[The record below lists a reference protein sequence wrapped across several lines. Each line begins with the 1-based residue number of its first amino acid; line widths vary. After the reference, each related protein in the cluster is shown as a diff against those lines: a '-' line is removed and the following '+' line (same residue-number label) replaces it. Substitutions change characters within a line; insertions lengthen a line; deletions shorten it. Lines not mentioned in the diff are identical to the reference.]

1 MTKDL
6 NTSLLIL
13 VVLALFCAYVFAPI
27 PNKPG
32 EEWLEKTFKLNL
44 GIDLQGGAEVIYR
57 VYDADH
63 GKRIADKGVTQRIL
77 EKIRKRIDRRGLKEP
92 WLNVRGDDQIQIQL
106 PGIDS
111 AEWSQYKAIVE
122 RLGHLELL
130 EVAEPEIQKKY
141 LDKGLPPDDTTYRIC
156 QHAREQERLVVLRT
170 PIATGEDVTSS
181 GTRHDAKV
189 GHGGAI
195 VHAWLVTFRLGGDGA
210 KRFHEA
216 TKRLWEINR
225 KLPDRS
231 ADKRRIA
238 IVLDG
243 KIESAPSIEGA
254 IYQEG
259 QITGSFTEQEA
270 KDLAVVLETGG
281 LSYPIGRLDV
291 SQTPEKFTPGM
302 PEFESL
308 VGPSLGQD
316 AIWRGILA
324 VVIGFVLV
332 AAFMIVYYRTS
343 GFVAVITLGLN
354 LLFLMTLL
362 GLMGATITLPGIAGI
377 VLTVGMAVDANILV
391 LERVREELAKNKTTT
406 QAFEHGYERALSA
419 IIDGNLTTIIVA
431 IVLYFMGVGSV
442 KGFAITLALGILTT
456 LFTALTCGKLIT
468 RLLLAKGGLKTFTMM
483 HVLSNPQFKFVKY
496 MRTAVTVSGAMI
508 AASILFAV
516 FYLDKALAFDFKGGS
531 VVAMRTSS
539 EMDIKEVRKIVGD
552 IRGPSGA
559 PLYGDSAIQI
569 MSTTSEK
576 KTLAE
581 IAVLGASK
589 AKLFK
594 ITTAADNLDE
604 LKKNLAGA
612 FADKIQPPPFETLDV
627 DALSGPKRTIMDRG
641 AGAGFTVNV
650 KKEGFSLDR
659 VRDAFRAAAPSEV
672 AANPQGFKYVG
683 VHEGEARG
691 EFVRVEVVI
700 SKEDFEAHGR
710 QLISD
715 FQRSL
720 EEAARK
726 ASPAFALSTDPF
738 ESSDTMGP
746 SAARELRD
754 SSVWAILVSWI
765 LMILYIWVR
774 FHSVKF
780 GAAAVIA
787 LVHDALVTLGCLL
800 LFHLAVP
807 SSLGLSFEVNLSMLA
822 GILTIIGYS
831 INDTIVTFDRIRE
844 NILLMKRSTFAEI
857 IDASVNQTLSRTIIT
872 AMTAWVSALA
882 LYFAT
887 MTSSG
892 GVSGLALPL
901 VVGLIFGSYSSIYIA
916 APILLW
922 WYKGERPSF
931 EKTA

>member
-13 VVLALFCAYVFAPI
+13 VVLTLCCAYIFAPI

-32 EEWLEKTFKLNL
+32 EEWIEKTFKLNL
-44 GIDLQGGAEVIYR
+44 GIDLQGGAEVVYR

-63 GKRIADKGVTQRIL
+63 GKRIADKAVTQRIL

-92 WLNVRGDDQIQIQL
+92 WLNVRGNDQIQIQL
-106 PGIDS
+106 PGIDA
-111 AEWSQYKAIVE
+111 AEWSLYKSIVE

-130 EVAEPEIQKKY
+130 EVADQDIQKKY
-141 LDKGLPPDDTTYRIC
+141 LDKGLPQDDTTYRIC
-156 QHAREQERLVVLRT
+156 QHAREQERLVLIRA
-170 PIATGEDVTSS
+170 PIATGEDVTGA

-189 GHGGAI
+189 GERGAI

-231 ADKRRIA
+231 PEKRRIA

-291 SQTPEKFTPGM
+291 TQEPNVFKAGA

-324 VVIGFVLV
+324 VVIGFILV
-332 AAFMIVYYRTS
+332 AVFMIVYYRLS
-343 GFVAVITLGLN
+343 GFVAVVTLGLN

-419 IIDGNLTTIIVA
+419 IVDGNLTTIIVA
-431 IVLYFMGVGSV
+431 IVLFFMGVGSV

-468 RLLLAKGGLKTFTMM
+468 RLLLAKGGLKTFSMM
-483 HVLSNPQFKFVKY
+483 HILSNPQFKFVKY
-496 MRTAVTVSGAMI
+496 MRTAITVSGAMI

-516 FYLDKALAFDFKGGS
+516 FYLDKALGFDFKGGC

-539 EMDIKEVRKIVGD
+539 EMGIEEVRKIVGD
-552 IRGPSGA
+552 IRGPAGSPVYSDA
-559 PLYGDSAIQI
+559 AIQI
-569 MSTTSEK
+569 MSTTAEK

-581 IAVLGASK
+581 VAVLGVSK

-594 ITTAADNLDE
+594 ITTGAENLDA
-604 LKKNLAGA
+604 LKKDLAAA
-612 FADKIQPPPFETLDV
+612 FAEKIQPPPFEAIDV
-627 DALSGPKRTIMDRG
+627 AALSTPKRSIMDRN
-641 AGAGFTVNV
+641 AGAGFAVSV
-650 KKEGFSLDR
+650 KKAGFSLDR

-672 AANPQGFKYVG
+672 ASNPQGFKYVG
-683 VHEGEARG
+683 VHEGDTRG
-691 EFVRVEVVI
+691 EFVRIEVVV

-710 QLISD
+710 
-715 FQRSL
+715 
-720 EEAARK
+720 
-726 ASPAFALSTDPF
+726 
-738 ESSDTMGP
+738 
-746 SAARELRD
+746 
-754 SSVWAILVSWI
+754 
-765 LMILYIWVR
+765 
-774 FHSVKF
+774 
-780 GAAAVIA
+780 
-787 LVHDALVTLGCLL
+787 
-800 LFHLAVP
+800 
-807 SSLGLSFEVNLSMLA
+807 
-822 GILTIIGYS
+822 
-831 INDTIVTFDRIRE
+831 
-844 NILLMKRSTFAEI
+844 
-857 IDASVNQTLSRTIIT
+857 
-872 AMTAWVSALA
+872 
-882 LYFAT
+882 
-887 MTSSG
+887 
-892 GVSGLALPL
+892 
-901 VVGLIFGSYSSIYIA
+901 
-916 APILLW
+916 
-922 WYKGERPSF
+922 
-931 EKTA
+931 